1 MLEIKNIKKI
11 YKLEDFEQNALNDV
25 SINFRK
31 NEFVSILGPSGSG
44 KTTLLNIIGGLDKYT
59 SGDLIINGV
68 STKNYNDHDW
78 DIYRNHKI
86 GFVFQSYNL
95 IPHQTILSNVEL
107 ALTLSGVSKKERKVR
122 AVKALESVGLKE
134 HINKKP
140 NQLSGG
146 QMQRVAIA
154 RALINNP
161 EIVLADEP
169 SGALDT
175 KTSIQIMD
183 LLKEIAKDRLVIM
196 VTHNPELAEK
206 YSTRIINLKDGVI
219 EGDSN
224 PYNED
229 IKSVKSKIKKKHKSS
244 MSFKTA
250 ISLSL
255 NNLMTKKG
263 RTILTAFAGSIG
275 IIGISLIMALSNGIE
290 LYIAKVQEDTMTSYP
305 LTIEK
310 QTVDITSFM
319 SNMTSQNAEKHE
331 DDKVYSNNIMTDMM
345 SMMTAQVSTN
355 NLVDF
360 KEYIEDNKELQGL
373 VNDIKYSYN
382 FDLNIY
388 LGDTSQG
395 LLKVNPSNILTEMG
409 MGSEMMSTYN
419 LWTELTNNQEL
430 LDSQYDI
437 LAGRLPS
444 AYNEIVLIVDENN
457 SVSDYALY
465 SLGLKDKKE
474 LYSLFQSTMKGE
486 EYVTEDKNYTYDEI
500 LDLKYKLVLN
510 SNLYKKENEVW
521 VNKELDIS
529 YMKKLVEESEDIK
542 VVGIIR
548 PNEEAAISSTTGG
561 IGYIS
566 ELTQYVIEKNNNSKI
581 AKEQIANKEINV
593 LTGAEFKAAES
604 YENNL
609 SSFGVIDL
617 DSPDVINIYPKS
629 FEAKEEIENLISEY
643 NEAKEEEDKIQYT
656 DYVGLLMNSVTTIVN
671 MISYVLIAF
680 VSISLVVSSIMIG
693 IITYI
698 SVLERTKEI
707 GILRSI
713 GASKKDISR
722 VFNAETFIIGLI
734 SGLLGI
740 SITLLISIPTN
751 ILLKQLVNISGLCQL
766 PVGGSIILVIIS
778 IILTVIAGVIPA
790 KIASKKDPVIAL
802 RTE

>member
-11 YKLEDFEQNALNDV
+11 YKLENFEQNALDDV

-31 NEFVSILGPSGSG
+31 SEFVSILGPSGSG

-68 STKNYNDHDW
+68 STKDYTDHDW

-95 IPHQTILSNVEL
+95 IPHQTVLSNVEL
-107 ALTLSGVSKKERKVR
+107 ALTLSGVSKKERKEK
-122 AVKALESVGLKE
+122 AIKALDAVGLKE

-154 RALINNP
+154 RALINDP

-196 VTHNPELAEK
+196 VTHNPELASK

-219 EGDSN
+219 NGDSN
-224 PYNED
+224 PYTEE
-229 IKSVKSKIKKKHKSS
+229 IKIKKVKNKKKHKAS

-275 IIGISLIMALSNGIE
+275 IIGISLILALSNGIE
-290 LYIAKVQEDTMTSYP
+290 LYIDKVQEDTLTSYP

-319 SNMTSQNAEKHE
+319 SSMAEKNTESHDE
-331 DDKVYSNNIMTDMM
+331 DKVYSNNIMTDMM

-360 KEYIEDNKELQGL
+360 KKYIENSTEIKEL
-373 VNDIKYSYN
+373 VNDVKYGYN

-388 LGDTSQG
+388 ASDTS
-395 LLKVNPSNILTEMG
+395 KDIKKINPSNILAELG

-419 LWTELTNNQEL
+419 LWTELTNNKEL
-430 LDSQYDI
+430 LDSQYDVI
-437 LAGRLPS
+437 AGRLPES
-444 AYNEIVLIVDENN
+444 YNEIVLIIDENN

-465 SLGLKDKKE
+465 SLGLKDKNE
-474 LYSLFQSTMKGE
+474 LYNLFQSTIKGE
-486 EYVTEDKNYTYDEI
+486 EYITENKVYTYEEI
-500 LDLKYKLVLN
+500 LNLNYKLVLN
-510 SNLYKKENEVW
+510 SKLYEKKDGIW
-521 VNKELDIS
+521 INKEFDS
-529 YMKKLVEESEDIK
+529 VYMKNLVDNAEEIK
-542 VVGIIR
+542 VVGIIK

-561 IGYIS
+561 IGYTS
-566 ELTQYVIEKNNNSKI
+566 ALTEYVIEKNNNSNI
-581 AKEQIANKEINV
+581 AKDQLANKEINV
-593 LTGAEFKAAES
+593 LTNEVFQGIENYES
-604 YENNL
+604 NL
-609 SSFGVIDL
+609 SAFGVIDI
-617 DSPDVINIYPKS
+617 DSPSIINIYPKN
-629 FEAKEEIENLISEY
+629 FEAKEKIESLISEY
-643 NEAKEEEDKIQYT
+643 NEEKEEEDKIQYT
-656 DYVGLLMNSVTTIVN
+656 DYVGLLMNSVTSIVN

-680 VSISLVVSSIMIG
+680 VSISLIVSSIMIG

-734 SGLLGI
+734 SGLFGI
-740 SITLLISIPTN
+740 GITLLISIPTN
-751 ILLKQLVNISGLCQL
+751 LILKSLVNISNLCKL
-766 PVGGSIILVIIS
+766 PIGGSIILVIIS
-778 IILTVIAGVIPA
+778 VLLTVIGGLIPA

>member
-1 MLEIKNIKKI
+1 MLEIKNIKKV
-11 YKLEDFEQNALNDV
+11 YKLENFEQNALNDV

-31 NEFVSILGPSGSG
+31 SEFVSILGPSGSG

-68 STKNYNDHDW
+68 STKDYTDHDW
-78 DIYRNHKI
+78 DIYRNHKV

-95 IPHQTILSNVEL
+95 IPHQSILSNVEL
-107 ALTLSGVSKKERKVR
+107 ALTLSGVSKKERKEKAR
-122 AVKALESVGLKE
+122 QALESVGLID

-154 RALINNP
+154 RALVNNP
-161 EIVLADEP
+161 DIVLADEP

-175 KTSIQIMD
+175 KTSVQIMD

-196 VTHNPELAEK
+196 VTHNPELAKE
-206 YSTRIINLKDGVI
+206 YSTRIINLKDGVV

-224 PYNED
+224 PYTDE
-229 IKSVKSKIKKKHKSS
+229 IRVSKEKNKKKHKSS

-250 ISLSL
+250 VSLSL

-263 RTILTAFAGSIG
+263 RTLLTAFAGSIG

-290 LYIAKVQEDTMTSYP
+290 LYIDKVQEDTLTSYP

-319 SNMTSQNAEKHE
+319 SSMAEKNTEEHT
-331 DDKVYSNNIMTDMM
+331 DNKVYSNNVMTDMM
-345 SMMTAQVSTN
+345 SMVTREVSTN

-360 KEYIEDNKELQGL
+360 KKYIENNDEIKDL

-388 LGDTSQG
+388 SSDTSKG
-395 LLKVNPSNILTEMG
+395 ILKVNPSNILAELG
-409 MGSEMMSTYN
+409 MGSEMMNTYN
-419 LWTELTNNQEL
+419 LWTELTNNKKL
-430 LDSQYDI
+430 LDSQYDVV
-437 LAGRLPS
+437 AGRLPKE
-444 AYNEIVLIVDENN
+444 YNEIVLIIDENN

-465 SLGLKDKKE
+465 SLGLKDKNE
-474 LYSLFQSTMKGE
+474 LYALFQSTMRGE
-486 EYVTEDKNYTYDEI
+486 EYNTEEKDYTYEEI

-510 SNLYKKENEVW
+510 SELYQKENGIW
-521 VNKELDIS
+521 LNKENDIT
-529 YMKKLVEESEDIK
+529 YMKKLIDGSEEIK
-542 VVGIIR
+542 VVGIIK

-561 IGYIS
+561 IGYIK
-566 ELTQYVIEKNNNSKI
+566 ELQEYVIEKNNNSKI
-581 AKEQIANKEINV
+581 AKEQLSNSEINV
-593 LTGAEFKAAES
+593 FTGGKFQGVES

-609 SSFGVIDL
+609 SLMGVVDIN
-617 DSPDVINIYPKS
+617 SPSIINIYPKS
-629 FEAKEEIENLISEY
+629 FEAKEEIQNLINEY
-643 NEAKEEEDKIQYT
+643 NDNNDEENKIQYT

-722 VFNAETFIIGLI
+722 VFNAETFIIGLT
-734 SGLLGI
+734 SGLIGI
-740 SITLLISIPTN
+740 FITLLISLPTN
-751 ILLKQLVNISGLCQL
+751 IVLKNLVGISDLCKMPL
-766 PVGGSIILVIIS
+766 SGSIVLVLIS
-778 IILTVIAGVIPA
+778 VILTVIAGLVPA
-790 KIASKKDPVIAL
+790 KVASKKDPVIAL

>member
-1 MLEIKNIKKI
+1 MLEIKNIKKV
-11 YKLEDFEQNALNDV
+11 YKLENFEQNALNDV

-31 NEFVSILGPSGSG
+31 SEFVSILGPSGSG

-68 STKNYNDHDW
+68 STKDYTDHDW
-78 DIYRNHKI
+78 DIYRNHKV

-95 IPHQTILSNVEL
+95 IPHQSILSNVEL
-107 ALTLSGVSKKERKVR
+107 ALTLSGVSKKERKEKAR
-122 AVKALESVGLKE
+122 QALESVGLID

-154 RALINNP
+154 RALVNNP
-161 EIVLADEP
+161 DIVLADEP

-175 KTSIQIMD
+175 KTSVQIMD

-196 VTHNPELAEK
+196 VTHNPELAKE
-206 YSTRIINLKDGVI
+206 YSTRIINLKDGVV

-224 PYNED
+224 PYTDE
-229 IKSVKSKIKKKHKSS
+229 IRVSKEKNKKKHKSS

-250 ISLSL
+250 VSLSL

-263 RTILTAFAGSIG
+263 RTLLTAFAGSIG

-290 LYIAKVQEDTMTSYP
+290 LYIDKVQEDTLTSYP

-319 SNMTSQNAEKHE
+319 SSMAEKNTEEHT
-331 DDKVYSNNIMTDMM
+331 DNKVYSNNVMTDMM
-345 SMMTAQVSTN
+345 SMVTREVSTN

-360 KEYIEDNKELQGL
+360 KKHIENNDEIKDL

-388 LGDTSQG
+388 STDTSKG
-395 LLKVNPSNILTEMG
+395 ILKVNPSNILAELG
-409 MGSEMMSTYN
+409 MGSEMMNTYN
-419 LWTELTNNQEL
+419 LWTELTNNKKL
-430 LDSQYDI
+430 LDSQYDVV
-437 LAGRLPS
+437 AGRLPKE
-444 AYNEIVLIVDENN
+444 YNEIVLIIDENN

-465 SLGLKDKKE
+465 SLGLKDKNE
-474 LYSLFQSTMKGE
+474 LYALFQSTMRGE
-486 EYVTEDKNYTYDEI
+486 EYNTEEKDYTYEEI

-510 SNLYKKENEVW
+510 SELYQKENGIW
-521 VNKELDIS
+521 LNKENDIT
-529 YMKKLVEESEDIK
+529 YMKKLVDGSEEIK
-542 VVGIIR
+542 VVGIIK

-561 IGYIS
+561 IGYIK
-566 ELTQYVIEKNNNSKI
+566 ELQEYVIEKNNNSKI
-581 AKEQIANKEINV
+581 AKEQLSNSEINV
-593 LTGAEFKAAES
+593 FTGGKFQGVES

-609 SSFGVIDL
+609 SLMGVVDIN
-617 DSPDVINIYPKS
+617 SPSIINIYPKS
-629 FEAKEEIENLISEY
+629 FEAKEEIQNLINEY
-643 NEAKEEEDKIQYT
+643 NDNNDEENKIQYT

-722 VFNAETFIIGLI
+722 VFNAETFIIGLT
-734 SGLLGI
+734 SGLIGI
-740 SITLLISIPTN
+740 LITLLISLPTN
-751 ILLKQLVNISGLCQL
+751 IVLKNLVGISNLCKMPL
-766 PVGGSIILVIIS
+766 SGSIVLVLIS
-778 IILTVIAGVIPA
+778 VILTVIAGLIPA
-790 KIASKKDPVIAL
+790 KVASKKDPVIAL